1 MTATTAPIALP
12 LHMDEAWAI
21 LEALGEAN
29 RDARPG
35 SLAAQRRTWVA
46 QRLLRLVEAQRDA
59 AA

>member
-1 MTATTAPIALP
+1 MTVTTAPIALP

-29 RDARPG
+29 RDARTG
-35 SLAAQRRTWVA
+35 SLDAQRRTWVA
-46 QRLLRLVEAQRDA
+46 HRLLKLVEAQRA

>member
-29 RDARPG
+29 RHTRNH
-35 SLAAQRRTWVA
+35 SLEAQRRTWVA
-46 QRLLRLVEAQRDA
+46 QRLLRLVEAQKA
-59 AA
+59 A